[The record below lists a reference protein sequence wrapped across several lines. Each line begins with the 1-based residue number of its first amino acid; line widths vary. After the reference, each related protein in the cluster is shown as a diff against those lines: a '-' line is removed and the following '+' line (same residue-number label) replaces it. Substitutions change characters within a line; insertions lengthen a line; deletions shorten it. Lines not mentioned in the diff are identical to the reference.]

1 MIFVATTTTTTGYY
15 EITGKFWKMIQTGS
29 VVRGWLNIGLT
40 SMLLICAFVILASAF
55 GKWLETLKRLN
66 RSESVSALEP

>member
-1 MIFVATTTTTTGYY
+1 
-15 EITGKFWKMIQTGS
+15 
-29 VVRGWLNIGLT
+29 VRGWLNIGLT